1 MTREEGRKEEKK
13 IVEFRKKKKKKISKW
28 TGHFSVNGLGLT
40 NKQTKKLKTKEFEE
54 KKVIVRIS
62 GKIFLEK
69 SSQISVT
76 FDNLE
81 KMSEFF

>member
-1 MTREEGRKEEKK
+1 MDQA
-13 IVEFRKKKKKKISKW
+13 
-28 TGHFSVNGLGLT
+28 FSVNGLGLT
-40 NKQTKKLKTKEFEE
+40 NKQTKKLQTKEFEE

-69 SSQISVT
+69 SSPISVT